1 MVMGLDSKTEGRR
14 FESQHKEAG
23 NGPPM
28 VVLHLKPKHESKGV
42 NVDNTICVQFCGCKY
57 QHIPYH

>member
-1 MVMGLDSKTEGRR
+1 MVMGLDSKTEGCS

-42 NVDNTICVQFCGCKY
+42 NVDNMCAMLWL
-57 QHIPYH
+57 